1 MVIFSMK
8 MKALPEKFFELKQ
21 TLQALIEPTRKEKG
35 CLSHYVFQDIENEN
49 NLCLFEMWQSQVD
62 LDEHLRSDQFTV
74 LVGTKILLSQAPEI
88 TISEVPN
95 SSGWK
100 AVEAVRNY

>member
-1 MVIFSMK
+1 
-8 MKALPEKFFELKQ
+8 L
-21 TLQALIEPTRKEKG
+21 
-35 CLSHYVFQDIENEN
+35 QDIENEN

>member
-1 MVIFSMK
+1 MVTVIIK
-8 MKALPEKFFELKQ
+8 MKARSDKRLELKQ
-21 TLQALIEPTRKEKG
+21 TLQALIEPTRKKKG
-35 CLSHYVFQDIENEN
+35 CLSHYVLQDIENEN